1 MSGSESL
8 PHQSGLPIDMF
19 HRKTN
24 VCMSDKYTNHFP
36 TGLKI
41 SSLIFSAILLTN
53 ILASLF
59 FLLIDSV

>member
-1 MSGSESL
+1 
-8 PHQSGLPIDMF
+8 
-19 HRKTN
+19 
-24 VCMSDKYTNHFP
+24 MSDKYTNHFP

-59 FLLIDSV
+59 FADRQRLIQNDPVVKRFNVCN